1 MKKFLSILLA
11 LSAIPSFAQK
21 NLIQN
26 GGFESEL
33 MFWRGDVAKTSPFDK
48 KTGKNSCVI
57 TQYVGAEWKAVD
69 QIISIPKNTVAVE
82 FSAWIKSDAIEQ
94 GTNSWNTGKFDVEF
108 LNAGEKNI
116 SNESI
121 ASVVGTTTWT
131 FYKKILPVSAS
142 ASKFRV
148 MLALSQTNG
157 TILFD
162 DVKAVAITQDELN
175 KIQEEENAKRNPVVI
190 SGDYEAK
197 PLVLTNG
204 DFENGTTSWRGNAD
218 ISNTVFNEGKAALH
232 VTSTTADWTAVDQI
246 ADIPADATA
255 ITISGWLKS
264 DNIIQGKEIWN
275 NGLLNV
281 EFTSDGKNKTS
292 DDQSIAFVTGTTD
305 WKFYTK
311 TFQLPK
317 DTKKYR
323 IMVGLGFATG
333 TLYADA
339 ISVEFK

>member
-1 MKKFLSILLA
+1 MKIFLAILLA
-11 LSAIPSFAQK
+11 MLAMPSFAQK

-33 MFWRGDVAKTSPFDK
+33 AYWRGDVAKTSPFDK
-48 KTGKNSCVI
+48 KTGKNSCII
-57 TQYVGAEWKAVD
+57 TQYVGADWKAVD
-69 QIISIPKNTVAVE
+69 QIIPIPKNTVAIE

-108 LNAGEKNI
+108 LNAAEKNI
-116 SNESI
+116 SNESV
-121 ASVVGTTTWT
+121 ASIVGTTTWT
-131 FYKKILPVSAS
+131 FYRKVINVASS

-148 MLALSQTNG
+148 MLALGQTNG

-162 DVKAVAITQDELN
+162 DVKAVALTQEQLN
-175 KIQEEENAKRNPVVI
+175 KIQEAENAKRNPVVI

-197 PLVLTNG
+197 PIQLTNG
-204 DFENGTTSWRGNAD
+204 NFEDGITDWRGNASV
-218 ISNTVFNEGKAALH
+218 SNSIFKEGKASLQLN
-232 VTSTTADWTAVDQI
+232 STTFDWMGIDQI
-246 ADIPADATA
+246 ADVPANTTS
-255 ITISGWLKS
+255 ITVSGWLKS

-275 NGLLNV
+275 NGLLNI
-281 EFTSDGKNKTS
+281 EFTSDGKNKTGE
-292 DDQSIAFVTGTTD
+292 DQSITFVTGTTD
-305 WKFYTK
+305 WAFYTK

-323 IMVGLGFATG
+323 IMIALGYATG
-333 TLYADA
+333 MLYADA